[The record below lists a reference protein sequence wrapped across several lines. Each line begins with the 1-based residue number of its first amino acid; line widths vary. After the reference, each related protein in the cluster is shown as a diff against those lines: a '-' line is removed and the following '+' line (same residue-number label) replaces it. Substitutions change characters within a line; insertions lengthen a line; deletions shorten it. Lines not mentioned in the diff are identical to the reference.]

1 MNPIVRLGKSR
12 IIVYCAII
20 VLQLLTILYWG
31 NRKTNYHVDE
41 MYSMGYANG
50 IFGTGDYW
58 LKITDRDPFS
68 TDKWL
73 NASLLKEQLVVSKS
87 EEVFSSS
94 FSRVLKALLFGRN
107 YFGLLNIAESV
118 VHSRKAGVM
127 LNSIF
132 FVITEISLI
141 SLMIKLHMDKIIS
154 YLSLAMFGFSVYALS
169 AALFIRFYMF
179 IIMLLLILLNACYRV
194 WDSDDWVRII
204 LNELLIL
211 ALVYFSFK
219 NSELVIPYFAALWA
233 CFVIVSLAK
242 KKRKQSVTGLAVCAF
257 GIIYIAT
264 QTRILSV
271 LLRLGKNQTA
281 DSVWEGSRDS
291 IVESVKNLSTY
302 AIMDFF
308 MWIKGLFET
317 HYFAT
322 RPVLYILLCAVTLC
336 FIFTIAPNERYSIDI
351 RRINIVTIV
360 ALLFWLGVF
369 GASFVLGH
377 GKEVSEVMIYCIII
391 ILFAQSIGL
400 KLKPKMPKLSSDSL
414 FVLILCIAA
423 IVSIIFGD
431 LCSFR
436 IWRYYC
442 YGFVSLTIVFWY
454 AIDRIIK
461 RSKLADSRRSLI
473 VVLAIFV
480 LINSVLP
487 FKIRNV
493 EYIFEDEKDLINR
506 IIETGDSDVVLFLTD
521 DDGPSKHTLY
531 DCVSIVND
539 NSKMFIANL
548 DQYQYES
555 MDYPSEFILW
565 AHSET
570 DMDSVVDDLE
580 INGYEV
586 DELGTDHCSRIY
598 HVNRRINSL

>member
-1 MNPIVRLGKSR
+1 MFKGKKELAF
-12 IIVYCAII
+12 YAII
-20 VLQLLTILYWG
+20 MIIQLFAIMYWAG
-31 NRKTNYHVDE
+31 CKTNYHVDE
-41 MYSMGYANG
+41 LYSMGYADG
-50 IFGTGDYW
+50 IFSGRDYW
-58 LKITDRDPFS
+58 VKIIDSNDFIWE
-68 TDKWL
+68 DWI
-73 NASLLKEQLVVSKS
+73 NASELKKYLELS
-87 EEVFSSS
+87 ENEEIFNAT
-94 FSRVLKALLFGRN
+94 FSRVIKVFMTERS
-107 YFGLLNIAESV
+107 YFGFLNLSESV
-118 VHSRKAGVM
+118 VKSPKAGVL
-127 LNSIF
+127 LNLVF
-132 FVITEISLI
+132 FVLAEMALI
-141 SLMIKLHMDKIIS
+141 ALMRRLHMDKKTS
-154 YLSLAMFGFSVYALS
+154 YLSLAMFGFSVYVLS
-169 AALFIRFYMF
+169 AALFIRFYML

-219 NSELVIPYFAALWA
+219 NSELVIPYFAALWT
-233 CFVIVSLAK
+233 CFVIASLAK

-257 GIIYIAT
+257 GIIYVAT

-271 LLRLGKNQTA
+271 LLRLGNNQNA
-281 DSVWEGSRDS
+281 DGVWEGSRES

-302 AIMDFF
+302 TIMDFF

-322 RPVLYILLCAVTLC
+322 RPILYILLCAVTLC
-336 FIFTIAPNERYSIDI
+336 LIFTIAPNERYSIDI
-351 RRINIVTIV
+351 RKINIVTIV

-400 KLKPKMPKLSSDSL
+400 KVKPEMPKLSSDSF

-423 IVSIIFGD
+423 IASIIFGD

-454 AIDRIIK
+454 VIDRILK
-461 RSKLADSRRSLI
+461 RPELAYSRHSLI
-473 VVLAIFV
+473 VVLSIFV
-480 LINSVLP
+480 FINSILP
-487 FKIRNV
+487 FKIRNI
-493 EYIFEDEKDLINR
+493 EYIFEDEKELINGVKGM
-506 IIETGDSDVVLFLTD
+506 GDSDVVLFLTD

-531 DCVSIVND
+531 DCVSIVDD

-548 DQYQYES
+548 DQYKYGN
-555 MDYPSEFILW
+555 MDYPNEFVLW

-580 INGYEV
+580 MNGYEV